1 MDEKQKMQVESQ
13 KDHWNKFLETLPDMK
28 YWRIIT
34 VSLFK
39 KPSPE
44 NMRSIMVRGR
54 NEEEAITKA
63 KSGNLLRFDY
73 SIIKI
78 EEVKATEYLL
88 AVVADIENRTH
99 HIDDT
104 YGMVA
109 CLFFLTIISII
120 ISFFILR

>member
-1 MDEKQKMQVESQ
+1 MDKENQKEN
-13 KDHWNKFLETLPDMK
+13 WNKFIETLPDMK
-28 YWRIIT
+28 YWRIIA

-39 KPSPE
+39 KPSSQ
-44 NMRSIMVRGR
+44 NMLSLIIRGR
-54 NEEEAITKA
+54 TEEEAITKV
-63 KSGNLLRFDY
+63 KSENLIRFDY

-99 HIDDT
+99 HIGDT

-109 CLFFLTIISII
+109 CLLFLTIISII
-120 ISFFILR
+120 ISFLII